1 MANEFNSDVGGP
13 VKKAEAL
20 QWIDK
25 YDKERKDKDKDTK
38 SIFFGRQILEEIL
51 AQPGCSGISF
61 FFGMKYS
68 DYAKKDT
75 ANLVMVGTRE
85 DGTLIW
91 AENAAGKDG
100 ESSIVADSGTQ
111 CPPYCPR

>member
-1 MANEFNSDVGGP
+1 MANEFKPDVGGP
-13 VKKAEAL
+13 VTKAEAL

-25 YDKERKDKDKDTK
+25 FDKQRKAKDDTK
-38 SIFFGRQILEEIL
+38 SIFFGRKIIEQIL
-51 AQPGCSGISF
+51 AQPGCAGISF

-68 DYAKKDT
+68 DFAKKDT

-91 AENAAGKDG
+91 PDNGGKDG
-100 ESSIVADSGTQ
+100 GGGTVADSGTP
-111 CPPYCPR
+111 CPPYCPKV